1 MTKKLLT
8 VANLSIQADQA
19 AAPIVRD
26 LSFSLAPGETLV
38 IVGQS
43 GAGKSMTLKALA
55 GLLPAGFQA
64 QGSISL
70 SGKELLGPKAA
81 KLVRGHEI
89 LYMSQQAMTAFD
101 PLVRIGTQLA
111 ETLRTREKNL
121 SAAAVREKLLEVLSS
136 LRFADPASVLER
148 FPCELSGGMLQ
159 RCMTAAALLLEPQVI
174 LADEPTSALDVLS
187 IHRVLE
193 ELERTR
199 DATGA
204 ALIVVTHD
212 LNVARRLADSVLVMK
227 DGRCLEQGSREILDH
242 PQTDYARHLE
252 QTQAKMVWALEE
264 ATQGKALQAMRDEC
278 TLPALVTASNLSKN
292 YLRGGSWWRPQ
303 RQQVLADIDFSLYP
317 GEVTGLVGGSGE
329 GKSTLSRLLLGME
342 NPDGGEIRIENQPL
356 QSWRSQNPG
365 GISAV
370 FQNYADAADP
380 RWSVEESIA
389 EPLREALHPQ
399 SFPQAQDRALEL
411 LSEVGLPQAKA
422 RSLPHELSGGELQRV
437 SIARALAARPKLVV
451 FDEALSSL
459 DASIQGEILELL
471 KKLRRPDSSWLFI
484 SHDLKLVASIC
495 TRVLFLSKGRIVE
508 SLPVDRL
515 GEARSQTAQELLA
528 AAF

>member
-1 MTKKLLT
+1 MTEKLLT
-8 VANLSIQADQA
+8 VSDLTITAEHA
-19 AAPIVRD
+19 AAPIVHG
-26 LSFSLAPGETLV
+26 LSFSLARGETLV

-43 GAGKSMTLKALA
+43 GAGKSMTMKTLA
-55 GLLPAGFQA
+55 NLLPAGFAA
-64 QGSISL
+64 QGSIRL
-70 SGKELLGPKAA
+70 AGKELLGAHKT
-81 KLVRGHEI
+81 KLVRGHDI

-111 ETLRTREKNL
+111 ETLRTREKHL
-121 SAAAVREKLLEVLSS
+121 SSAQVRAKILDVLAS
-136 LRFADPASVLER
+136 LRFADPAAVLER

-212 LNVARRLADSVLVMK
+212 LSVARRLADSVLVMK
-227 DGRCLEQGSREILDH
+227 DGQCLEQGSREILDH
-242 PQTDYARHLE
+242 PKTDYARHLE
-252 QTQAKMVWALEE
+252 QTQAQMVWALEE
-264 ATQGKALQAMRDEC
+264 ATQGKALEAMRNEC
-278 TLPALVTASNLSKN
+278 TMPALVTASNLSKN

-303 RQQVLADIDFSLYP
+303 EQRVLDDVDFRLYP

-342 NPDGGEIRIENQPL
+342 NPDGGEIRIENMPL
-356 QSWRSQNPG
+356 QSWREKNPG

-380 RWSVEESIA
+380 RWTVEESIV
-389 EPLREALHPQ
+389 EPLRDQAL
-399 SFPQAQDRALEL
+399 SVSADKADERALYL
-411 LSEVGLPQAKA
+411 LDQVGLPANKA
-422 RSLPHELSGGELQRV
+422 RRLPHELSGGELQRV
-437 SIARALAARPKLVV
+437 SIARALAAHPKLVV

-508 SLPVDRL
+508 SLPVERL
-515 GEARSQTAQELLA
+515 GQAKSQTARELLA